1 MRCPACDHENLPGE
15 DLCVDCGMDLAGL
28 DVRAWGV
35 DPEDPLLATKL
46 RDIPL
51 KEPLVLRPH
60 DTVAKAI
67 AAMRARHLGCA
78 FVEEDGAGLVG
89 VFTERDFAVR
99 VASRG
104 RDPERA
110 RLEEVM
116 TTGLVTLQRDDPVS
130 WALHRTGI
138 DGFRHIPVMDGDRLH
153 GCLSSR
159 AVLQLLLDS

>member
-1 MRCPACDHENLPGE
+1 
-15 DLCVDCGMDLAGL
+15 MDLAGL

-35 DPEDPLLATKL
+35 DPQDPLLATPL
-46 RDIPL
+46 GELPL
-51 KEPLVLRPH
+51 KEPLVLAPGDR
-60 DTVAKAI
+60 VAQAI
-67 AAMRARHLGCA
+67 AAMRERHVGCV

-116 TTGLVTLQRDDPVS
+116 TTGIVTLRRGDPVS
-130 WALHRTGI
+130 WALHHMGI
-138 DGFRHIPVMDGDRLH
+138 DGFRHIPVMDGDRLL
-153 GCLSSR
+153 GFLSSR
-159 AVLQLLLDS
+159 SVLQLLLDS